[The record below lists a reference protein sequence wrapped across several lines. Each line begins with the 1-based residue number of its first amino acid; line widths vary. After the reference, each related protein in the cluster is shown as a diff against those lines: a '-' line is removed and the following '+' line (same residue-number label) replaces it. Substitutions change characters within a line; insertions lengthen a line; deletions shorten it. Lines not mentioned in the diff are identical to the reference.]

1 MQGRKKEQATPGE
14 RAPSPQSDYFRDSD
28 QDTML
33 GKKSACEEK
42 ILKGSPEAEFKK
54 KQKQKTKTHNPNKL
68 GSASVIRVF
77 NSSAVS

>member
-54 KQKQKTKTHNPNKL
+54 KQKTKNKNTQPKQARECKCHQ
-68 GSASVIRVF
+68 GF
-77 NSSAVS
+77 

>member
-54 KQKQKTKTHNPNKL
+54 KKKKKKTQPKQARECKCHQ
-68 GSASVIRVF
+68 GF
-77 NSSAVS
+77 